1 MANNFKSDDSFLKKL
16 AVGAAGTNSTIESL
30 VQLGY
35 SPIEL
40 ERGSRGFKIWKKI
53 KIKRVRVPDILCL
66 GTGLR
71 FESRGK
77 TKVEISMSHSLK
89 DPKRTW
95 DAGLHDDDYVSIVVL
110 NQTDDAPTRPERISP
125 VHYIA
130 VRSLRDAFVGHQ
142 VSITKPKGVEEG
154 SEIRVVWTCAAA
166 KKESLV
172 EEVTDS
178 RIRLRPADQT
188 RIQTIQLKRSRGS
201 ITLAPLVAVNEVV
214 QANQIVASVA
224 DARTTLPLPV
234 PVDEQFF
241 VARLT
246 SMSLSERYAAAKA
259 LRYKGYS
266 TSTETILVERMNDPF
281 EDIYVQL
288 EAAAALAAHRVEGG
302 WGFLEEKIQSSSL
315 GVPLETQLETIIV
328 ASEIAA
334 ARSEKLLISVLLD
347 GERDEEL
354 RAGAAWALGQFESKS
369 SALALIGTFNASPV
383 DIRIEAARALLKISG
398 KQVPFLIDQLK
409 KVDPSSRDG
418 IAWVLARSENVQPIA
433 LLPDT
438 DDTNLRAWA
447 SYVIGSDRD
456 KFNKQDLEDICSRDP
471 EVYFAASVLWQIVQS
486 WVNRI
491 MEY

>member
-16 AVGAAGTNSTIESL
+16 AVGAAGTNATIESL
-30 VQLGY
+30 VELGY

-95 DAGLHDDDYVSIVVL
+95 DAGMHDDDYVSIVVL
-110 NQTDDAPTRPERISP
+110 NQTDDAPTRPDRISP

-130 VRSLRDAFVGHQ
+130 VRSLRDAFNGNQ
-142 VSITKPKGVEEG
+142 VTITKPKGVEEG
-154 SEIRVVWTCAAA
+154 SEIRVVWTCASAN
-166 KKESLV
+166 KQSIV

-178 RIRLRPADQT
+178 RIRLGPLDQT
-188 RIQTIQLKRSRGS
+188 KAQTIQLKRSKGA
-201 ITLAPLVAVNEVV
+201 ITLTPLVTVNDLV
-214 QANQIVASVA
+214 QPNQIVASVA
-224 DARTTLPLPV
+224 DARTTLPQPRL
-234 PVDEQFF
+234 VDEQFF
-241 VARLT
+241 VARLR

-266 TSTETILVERMNDPF
+266 TSTESILIERMNDSV

-288 EAAAALAAHRVEGG
+288 EAAAALAAHGVESA
-302 WGFLEEKIQSSSL
+302 WKFLEEKIQSSSL
-315 GVPLETQLETIIV
+315 EVPLETQLETIIV
-328 ASEIAA
+328 ASEISHQ
-334 ARSEKLLISVLLD
+334 RSEKLLITVLVD
-347 GERDEEL
+347 RDRDEEL

-369 SALALIGTFNASPV
+369 SALALIGTFNASPL

-409 KVDPSSRDG
+409 KVDPAGRDG
-418 IAWVLARSENVQPIA
+418 IAWVLARSEKVEPSS
-433 LLPDT
+433 LLPT
-438 DDTNLRAWA
+438 VDDANLRAWA
-447 SYVIGSDRD
+447 SYVIGLERD
-456 KFNKQDLEDICSRDP
+456 KFNKQDLDAICSNDP
-471 EVYFAASVLWQIVQS
+471 EVYFAASVLWQILQS
-486 WVNRI
+486 WINEIV
-491 MEY
+491 EY